1 MIGKRSFGIVV
12 KGLWL
17 TITHVTL
24 IVTWCK
30 YTTKNDYLTLFL
42 VTNSFCF
49 ISFLLI
55 CFNMWVNVAFSTKK
69 VPHLATQHLRNTKT
83 MCLILTTIIHLLNIR
98 FDLVVSPTTY
108 LVHLIVDFDNG
119 LWQWPVLI
127 LAFYELEFDTSVGEW
142 MVDLINQL
150 VRLSAT

>member
-69 VPHLATQHLRNTKT
+69 SAASRDAAPSKYQNNVSNTNYYNSFVKHP
-83 MCLILTTIIHLLNIR
+83 I
-98 FDLVVSPTTY
+98 
-108 LVHLIVDFDNG
+108 
-119 LWQWPVLI
+119 
-127 LAFYELEFDTSVGEW
+127 
-142 MVDLINQL
+142 
-150 VRLSAT
+150 

>member
-69 VPHLATQHLRNTKT
+69 GAASRDAAPSKYQNNVSNTNYYNSFVKHP
-83 MCLILTTIIHLLNIR
+83 I
-98 FDLVVSPTTY
+98 
-108 LVHLIVDFDNG
+108 
-119 LWQWPVLI
+119 
-127 LAFYELEFDTSVGEW
+127 
-142 MVDLINQL
+142 
-150 VRLSAT
+150 